1 MNDLF
6 MYFELII
13 KKQEFTVSKEHYTL
27 PNNMVDYPSLIILPS
42 MKVFGSTTK
51 EELRSKSKCTH
62 SEQAWI
68 LNKKFT
74 SNDWQYIHNHKNM
87 NHSSA
92 NLKIK
97 LKKCQLPHYRELWQF
112 LRPDSQQFLLLLWD
126 LCCQYFPHFHDF
138 VYFYHYCQI
147 LSHLD
152 LI

>member
-74 SNDWQYIHNHKNM
+74 SND
-87 NHSSA
+87 
-92 NLKIK
+92 
-97 LKKCQLPHYRELWQF
+97 
-112 LRPDSQQFLLLLWD
+112 
-126 LCCQYFPHFHDF
+126 
-138 VYFYHYCQI
+138 
-147 LSHLD
+147 
-152 LI
+152 